1 MRSHPCAASHGFTL
15 IELLIVVIIIGVLA
29 AIAIPVYVAQ
39 RGQAKEA
46 VLEKNS
52 RDVDIA
58 ALTYVLGGLDTTYR
72 RSDDGG
78 ASAAANAATYVS
90 NALEVG
96 LEQGVPLENAEHY
109 INPYSGKKSIV
120 NWGSVITTQSLY
132 STPALFITNA
142 SSCRYASF
150 QNMSLAQRTSL
161 RGAIVVCWNTVA
173 AVNAIQIYFVRGD
186 ATKGPLLHSIPLD

>member
-1 MRSHPCAASHGFTL
+1 MGRARRAQGGFSL
-15 IELLIVVIIIGVLA
+15 IELLIVIIIIGILA
-29 AIAIPVYVAQ
+29 AIAIPVYAAQ
-39 RGQAKEA
+39 RSQAKET

-58 ALTYVLGGLDTTYR
+58 ALTYVLSGLDTTYR

-78 ASAAANAATYVS
+78 RAAAANAARYVS

-96 LEQGVPLENAEHY
+96 LEQGVPLENSEHY

-120 NWGSVITTQSLY
+120 NWSSVITTQALY
-132 STPALFITNA
+132 STPAVFITNA
-142 SSCRYASF
+142 SACRHASF

-161 RGAIVVCWNTVA
+161 RGSIVVCWNTVA
-173 AVNAIQIYFVRGD
+173 SVRAIQVYFVKGD
-186 ATKGPLLHSIPLD
+186 ATKSPLLHSIPLD